1 VNVERLRTTALLIG
15 FVVGGCASSIPS
27 PNSAGVVVRPAS
39 SKSLPPGNERSLL
52 PSAPNASPGETLP
65 PVVASL
71 APVPTDCSPTAPP
84 DTMALKNFGGGFS
97 DGGTVYGRVPVWT
110 LGLPNDG
117 VLLPQPVS
125 ENDERFPSFKVMW
138 IVGPNETQPVTVSGR
153 ERSTGEPLWFQI
165 YPANAGPDVGS
176 TYTTTLRLDPARPNR
191 GQTTNAGGDWSIW
204 GIGVGARAAGCYSM
218 TVASSKGAWTI
229 DLAVGS

>member
-1 VNVERLRTTALLIG
+1 M
-15 FVVGGCASSIPS
+15 
-27 PNSAGVVVRPAS
+27 
-39 SKSLPPGNERSLL
+39 
-52 PSAPNASPGETLP
+52 P

-71 APVPTDCSPTAPP
+71 APVPTDCSPTGPP
-84 DTMALKNFGGGFS
+84 NIMTLKNFGGGFS

-117 VLLPQPVS
+117 VLRPPPVGG
-125 ENDERFPSFKVMW
+125 NDERFPSMKIMW
-138 IVGPNETQPVTVSGR
+138 IVGPSETQPVTVSGR

-165 YPANAGPDVGS
+165 YHSYVGPDLGS
-176 TYTTTLRLDPARPNR
+176 TYTTTLRLDPAKPNR
-191 GQTTNAGGDWSIW
+191 GQIANGGGDWSIW

-229 DLAVGS
+229 ELAVGS

>member
-1 VNVERLRTTALLIG
+1 VNFERLPVTALLVG
-15 FVVGGCASSIPS
+15 VVVGGCASSVPS
-27 PNSAGVVVRPAS
+27 PNSTAVVRAPAS
-39 SKSLPPGNERSLL
+39 SQSLLPGNEPSPL
-52 PSAPNASPGETLP
+52 PSAPGASPGATLP

-117 VLLPQPVS
+117 VLLPPPVS
-125 ENDERFPSFKVMW
+125 EKDERFPSRKIMW
-138 IVGPNETQPVTVSGR
+138 IVGPNETQPVTVRGR
-153 ERSTGEPLWFQI
+153 ERSTGQPLWFQI
-165 YPANAGPDVGS
+165 YPANAAPDVGS
-176 TYTTTLRLDPARPNR
+176 SYTTTLLLDPARPNR

-229 DLAVGS
+229 ELAVGS